1 MKTNPIKQTLQSGR
15 VSLGTMVF
23 EFSSTGI
30 GRLAGVAGAEFVIY
44 DMEHTGWTMETI
56 RQLMAT
62 SRGAVTPMVRVPNG
76 DYHFLARALDV
87 GAMGVMIPMVETVEQ
102 ARRIADATRY
112 PPIGRRGAAFA
123 VAHDDYA
130 GGDLSEKIRSANQ
143 ERLVIAQIETKTGL
157 ENVEAIAAVEGI
169 DILWV
174 GQFDLSNFLGIP
186 GQFQH
191 PDFTQALARVVAAAK
206 KNGKWA
212 GYLLTSVAEARP
224 RLAEGF
230 NILAYGGDLWLYQQ
244 ALSSG
249 ISAVKEML

>member
-1 MKTNPIKQTLQSGR
+1 MKPNPVKQTLQSGR

-23 EFSSTGI
+23 EFHSTGI
-30 GRLAGVAGAEFVIY
+30 ARLAAEAGAEFVIY

-62 SRGAVTPMVRVPNG
+62 SRGAVTPMVRVPAG
-76 DYHFLARALDV
+76 DYHFLARALDM

-112 PPIGRRGAAFA
+112 PPVGRRGAAFT

-130 GGDLSEKIRSANQ
+130 GGDLGEKMRTANA
-143 ERLVIAQIETKTGL
+143 ERLVIAQIETATGL

-191 PDFTQALARVVAAAK
+191 PDFTRALERVAAAAAK
-206 KNGKWA
+206 HGKWA
-212 GYLLTSVAEARP
+212 GYLLTSVDEARA
-224 RLAEGF
+224 RLAQGF
-230 NILAYGGDLWLYQQ
+230 RCLAYGGDLWLYQQ
-244 ALSSG
+244 ALAGG
-249 ISAVKEML
+249 IAAVRREL